1 MGNSNGKPE
10 EFEARRSFAPS
21 PKSVVCSNT
30 LSSTF
35 SASHDS
41 KIQEDM
47 TRSVFDRKNHFH
59 FEVVVDPLCPTPLNQ
74 LRRHW
79 KLYFE
84 GTDRYCNMKNG
95 ETTMDVSMAPSKL
108 QESCSRVSVDFESS
122 SPSQDYD
129 STGSVDFEAADAK
142 QNHQNT
148 VHYVYPYV
156 LSDEEPSTV
165 ELDASGSGDD
175 EMTAGCD
182 TLPLPHNSLDGL
194 WESLIMED
202 GIKQNLLEYAQT
214 SLLFAEKGV
223 SPHVI
228 GWNRLLL
235 LHGPPGT
242 GKTSLCKALAQKIAI
257 RMGERFASGTTL
269 LEIHSH
275 SLFSK
280 WFSTSGKLVNKLF
293 EIVRDMVQ
301 DDPESLVC
309 VLIDEVE
316 SLASARTGMNGAEP
330 QDAMRAVNSL
340 LTSLD
345 RLRSFSNVIILA
357 TTNLTTSVDLAF
369 VDRADVKQYVGY
381 PVLEARYGI
390 LRSCMIE
397 LERVGII
404 ENTEDKI
411 SLVTYRQLLSSRK
424 ESSDAAAAAVSSAN
438 SISSYDVTVSDMLLS
453 CAELAEGL
461 SGRSL
466 RKLPLQSHAQFIRQ
480 LQPVS
485 MKAFLIALQSGI
497 RAEIRSRQ
505 KLGPT

>member
-1 MGNSNGKPE
+1 
-10 EFEARRSFAPS
+10 
-21 PKSVVCSNT
+21 
-30 LSSTF
+30 
-35 SASHDS
+35 
-41 KIQEDM
+41 
-47 TRSVFDRKNHFH
+47 
-59 FEVVVDPLCPTPLNQ
+59 
-74 LRRHW
+74 
-79 KLYFE
+79 
-84 GTDRYCNMKNG
+84 
-95 ETTMDVSMAPSKL
+95 
-108 QESCSRVSVDFESS
+108 
-122 SPSQDYD
+122 
-129 STGSVDFEAADAK
+129 
-142 QNHQNT
+142 
-148 VHYVYPYV
+148 
-156 LSDEEPSTV
+156 
-165 ELDASGSGDD
+165 
-175 EMTAGCD
+175 
-182 TLPLPHNSLDGL
+182 
-194 WESLIMED
+194 
-202 GIKQNLLEYAQT
+202 
-214 SLLFAEKGV
+214 
-223 SPHVI
+223 
-228 GWNRLLL
+228 
-235 LHGPPGT
+235 
-242 GKTSLCKALAQKIAI
+242 
-257 RMGERFASGTTL
+257 
-269 LEIHSH
+269 
-275 SLFSK
+275 
-280 WFSTSGKLVNKLF
+280 
-293 EIVRDMVQ
+293 MVQ